1 MPAVG
6 DALGRPYMPC
16 DSSDVLFHGL
26 AAMSPHRALEHCLC
40 KSVSLRETRGR
51 DATHIPPRP
60 HIRTCLATLCDQ
72 VPHVPPLAPGNLT
85 Q

>member
-1 MPAVG
+1 
-6 DALGRPYMPC
+6 
-16 DSSDVLFHGL
+16 
-26 AAMSPHRALEHCLC
+26 MSPHRALEHCLC

-72 VPHVPPLAPGNLT
+72 LPHVPPLAPPTEKQHT
-85 Q
+85 QTEIFR